1 MSQPK
6 PEPLKQ
12 HPLTSVP
19 YSAQAD
25 IMDVTIRRADRTD
38 DAARDS
44 YVRAHQRGSFF
55 HLSTWGRVVEKVMK
69 HRRVDLVALQGPD
82 IVGMMPVSI
91 CRGLR
96 GRSLISV
103 PYGVYGGAIGDSPG
117 IELSLFRMAEQHAQD
132 LRARRLEVRT
142 RLDPGLPLSDE
153 LVASEL
159 YATFVKQLPESVDEV
174 LAGMPKKSRA
184 DARKAR
190 KTHGLELLEGRE
202 FLPELV
208 ELFHRNKRQLGSPG
222 LPLSW
227 FEELLAD
234 FGEQI
239 TVHVVRKGD
248 ETLCAVMSFLY
259 EDQVLAY
266 YSGSAEDVD
275 RNYKASAFMYMALQE
290 WSVENGYRVFDF
302 GRSRKDSGAFDF
314 KRRQGFE
321 PADLQYR
328 YRLLKDKGLPSL
340 TPSNPKTKGLRD
352 TWSKLPIW
360 LTTMLSTPA
369 SRLLP

>member
-1 MSQPK
+1 MTQPK
-6 PEPLKQ
+6 PASGES
-12 HPLTSVP
+12 HPFSSVP
-19 YSAQAD
+19 YPAPAKTF
-25 IMDVTIRRADRTD
+25 DVTIRRADRTD
-38 DAARDS
+38 DAARDA
-44 YVRAHQRGSFF
+44 YVRAHERGSFF
-55 HLSTWGRVVEKVMK
+55 HLSSWGIVVEKVMK

-82 IVGMMPVSI
+82 IVGMLPVSI

-103 PYGVYGGAIGDSPG
+103 PYGVYGGAIGNTPG
-117 IELSLFRMAEQHAQD
+117 IELSLFHMAEQHAQD
-132 LRARRLEVRT
+132 LRARRLELRT
-142 RLDPGLPLSDE
+142 RLDPGLELSDG
-153 LVASEL
+153 LAASEL
-159 YATFVKQLPESVDEV
+159 YATFVKELPGSVDEV

-202 FLPELV
+202 YLPELV

-222 LPLSW
+222 LPLRW
-227 FEELLAD
+227 FEALLFA
-234 FGEQI
+234 FGDDV
-239 TVHVVRKGD
+239 TVHVVRKGE
-248 ETLCAVMSFLY
+248 ETLCAVMCFLY
-259 EDQVLAY
+259 QDQVLAY

-290 WSVENGYRVFDF
+290 WSVAKGYRIFDF

-360 LTTMLSTPA
+360 LTTKLSTPA